1 MMKLKFTFLGLFFF
15 VLFQANDFFKSV
27 QSKPIKNASSLV
39 IFYRPDCPYCIK
51 MDNEIEN
58 NADLSKQIKT
68 KFNVSVIDI
77 TTAEGR
83 QIAAFYG
90 VDKVPAIIKYDSK
103 NEQFENIVGFQK
115 SDALRKLL
123 FHKNSSQKALKNLNT
138 ASICGNGV
146 VEFPETCDDGN
157 TVNGDGCSNTC
168 KLETAVCGNG
178 VVESGETC
186 DDGNTVNG
194 DGCSNTCKLETA
206 VCGNGIVE
214 SGETCD
220 DGNTVNGDGCSNT
233 CKLETTVCGNGIVE
247 SGETCDDG
255 NTVNGDGC
263 SNTCKIETAVCGNGI
278 AESGETCD
286 DGNTVNGDGCSNTCK
301 IETAVCGNGIVESGE
316 ACDDGNALNGDGC
329 NNTCTVQSGWS
340 CTGSPSV
347 CSNTL
352 SVGEA
357 SNQGVFN
364 INVAPNPVTD
374 KLHIQFFLSNKSNA
388 EIVILDVSGK
398 QVFQTKN
405 TNLIVGSNDLEIVVK
420 DKLSPGIYI
429 LNIKFSNDKVVTRKI
444 MIK

>member
-1 MMKLKFTFLGLFFF
+1 MKLKFTFLGLFFF

-27 QSKPIKNASSLV
+27 QSKSVKNASSLV
-39 IFYRPDCPYCIK
+39 IFYRPDCPYCMK
-51 MDNEIEN
+51 LNNEIEN

-68 KFNVSVIDI
+68 KFNVSAIDI

-90 VDKVPAIIKYDSK
+90 VDKVPTIIKYDNK

-138 ASICGNGV
+138 ASICGDGI
-146 VEFPETCDDGN
+146 VESPEACDDGN
-157 TVNGDGCSNTC
+157 MANGDGCSNMCT
-168 KLETAVCGNG
+168 
-178 VVESGETC
+178 VESGWS
-186 DDGNTVNG
+186 
-194 DGCSNTCKLETA
+194 CS
-206 VCGNGIVE
+206 G
-214 SGETCD
+214 
-220 DGNTVNGDGCSNT
+220 
-233 CKLETTVCGNGIVE
+233 TTSICTPI
-247 SGETCDDG
+247 
-255 NTVNGDGC
+255 
-263 SNTCKIETAVCGNGI
+263 
-278 AESGETCD
+278 
-286 DGNTVNGDGCSNTCK
+286 
-301 IETAVCGNGIVESGE
+301 AVCGNGIVESGE
-316 ACDDGNALNGDGC
+316 ACDDGNMSNGDGC

-352 SVGEA
+352 SVGEV

-398 QVFQTKN
+398 KVFQTKN
-405 TNLIVGSNDLEIVVK
+405 NNLIVGSNDLEIVLK
-420 DKLSPGIYI
+420 DKLFPGIY
-429 LNIKFSNDKVVTRKI
+429 LLKMKFSNDKVVTKKI

>member
-1 MMKLKFTFLGLFFF
+1 MMKLKFTFFGLFFF

-27 QSKPIKNASSLV
+27 QSKSVKNASSLV
-39 IFYRPDCPYCIK
+39 IFYRPDCPYCMK
-51 MDNEIEN
+51 LDNEIEN

-68 KFNVSVIDI
+68 KFNVSAIDI

-90 VDKVPAIIKYDSK
+90 VDKVPTIIKYDNK

-138 ASICGNGV
+138 ASICGDGI
-146 VEFPETCDDGN
+146 VESPEACDDGN
-157 TVNGDGCSNTC
+157 MANGDGCSNMCT
-168 KLETAVCGNG
+168 
-178 VVESGETC
+178 VESGWS
-186 DDGNTVNG
+186 
-194 DGCSNTCKLETA
+194 CSGTTSICVPIA

-220 DGNTVNGDGCSNT
+220 DGNTV
-233 CKLETTVCGNGIVE
+233 
-247 SGETCDDG
+247 
-255 NTVNGDGC
+255 
-263 SNTCKIETAVCGNGI
+263 
-278 AESGETCD
+278 
-286 DGNTVNGDGCSNTCK
+286 
-301 IETAVCGNGIVESGE
+301 
-316 ACDDGNALNGDGC
+316 NGDGC

-364 INVAPNPVTD
+364 MNVAPNPVTD

-398 QVFQTKN
+398 QVFHTKN
-405 TNLIVGSNDLEIVVK
+405 TNLIVGSNDLEIVIK
-420 DKLSPGIYI
+420 DKLSPGIYL
-429 LNIKFSNDKVVTRKI
+429 LNMRFSNDKVVTKKI

>member
-27 QSKPIKNASSLV
+27 QSKSVKNASSLV
-39 IFYRPDCPYCIK
+39 IFYRPDCPYCMK
-51 MDNEIEN
+51 LNNEIEN

-90 VDKVPAIIKYDSK
+90 VDKVPTIIKYDNK

-123 FHKNSSQKALKNLNT
+123 FHKNSSQKLLKNLNS

-157 TVNGDGCSNTC
+157 MANGDGCSNMCT
-168 KLETAVCGNG
+168 
-178 VVESGETC
+178 VESGWS
-186 DDGNTVNG
+186 
-194 DGCSNTCKLETA
+194 CS
-206 VCGNGIVE
+206 G
-214 SGETCD
+214 
-220 DGNTVNGDGCSNT
+220 
-233 CKLETTVCGNGIVE
+233 TTSICTPI
-247 SGETCDDG
+247 
-255 NTVNGDGC
+255 
-263 SNTCKIETAVCGNGI
+263 
-278 AESGETCD
+278 
-286 DGNTVNGDGCSNTCK
+286 
-301 IETAVCGNGIVESGE
+301 AVCGNGIVESGE
-316 ACDDGNALNGDGC
+316 ACDDGNMSNGDGC

-352 SVGEA
+352 SVGEV

-398 QVFQTKN
+398 KVFQTKN
-405 TNLIVGSNDLEIVVK
+405 TNLIVGSNDWEIVLK
-420 DKLSPGIYI
+420 EKISPGIYL
-429 LNIKFSNDKVVTRKI
+429 LNMRFSNDKVVTKKI

>member
-51 MDNEIEN
+51 LDNEIEN

-90 VDKVPAIIKYDSK
+90 VDKVPTIIKYDNK

-138 ASICGNGV
+138 ASICGDGI
-146 VEFPETCDDGN
+146 VESPEACDDGN
-157 TVNGDGCSNTC
+157 MANGDGCSNMCT
-168 KLETAVCGNG
+168 
-178 VVESGETC
+178 VESGWS
-186 DDGNTVNG
+186 
-194 DGCSNTCKLETA
+194 CS
-206 VCGNGIVE
+206 G
-214 SGETCD
+214 
-220 DGNTVNGDGCSNT
+220 
-233 CKLETTVCGNGIVE
+233 TTSICTPI
-247 SGETCDDG
+247 
-255 NTVNGDGC
+255 
-263 SNTCKIETAVCGNGI
+263 
-278 AESGETCD
+278 
-286 DGNTVNGDGCSNTCK
+286 
-301 IETAVCGNGIVESGE
+301 AVCGNGIVESGE
-316 ACDDGNALNGDGC
+316 ACDDGNMSNGDGC

-352 SVGEA
+352 SVGEV

-405 TNLIVGSNDLEIVVK
+405 TNLIVGSNDLEIVLK
-420 DKLSPGIYI
+420 DKLSTGIY
-429 LNIKFSNDKVVTRKI
+429 LLKMKFSNDKVVTKKI

>member
-27 QSKPIKNASSLV
+27 QSKSVKNASSLV

-51 MDNEIEN
+51 LDNEIEN

-168 KLETAVCGNG
+168 TLEAMCGNG
-178 VVESGETC
+178 VVESPEAC
-186 DDGNTVNG
+186 DDGNMANG
-194 DGCSNTCKLETA
+194 DGCSNMCTVETGWSCSGTTSICAPIA

-220 DGNTVNGDGCSNT
+220 DGNALNGDGCSNT
-233 CKLETTVCGNGIVE
+233 CKLEI
-247 SGETCDDG
+247 
-255 NTVNGDGC
+255 
-263 SNTCKIETAVCGNGI
+263 
-278 AESGETCD
+278 
-286 DGNTVNGDGCSNTCK
+286 
-301 IETAVCGNGIVESGE
+301 AVCGNGIVESGE
-316 ACDDGNALNGDGC
+316 ACDDGNMSNGDGC

-352 SVGEA
+352 SVGEV

-405 TNLIVGSNDLEIVVK
+405 TNLIVGSNDLEIVLK
-420 DKLSPGIYI
+420 DKLSPGIY
-429 LNIKFSNDKVVTRKI
+429 LLKMKFSNDKVITKKI

>member
-27 QSKPIKNASSLV
+27 QSKSVKNASSLV
-39 IFYRPDCPYCIK
+39 IFYRPDCPYCMK
-51 MDNEIEN
+51 LDNEIEN

-138 ASICGNGV
+138 ASICGDGV
-146 VEFPETCDDGN
+146 VEFPESCDDGN
-157 TVNGDGCSNTC
+157 MVNGDGCSNMCTVESGWSC
-168 KLETAVCGNG
+168 SGTTSICSPIAVCGNG

-186 DDGNTVNG
+186 DDSNTVNG

-214 SGETCD
+214 SGE
-220 DGNTVNGDGCSNT
+220 
-233 CKLETTVCGNGIVE
+233 
-247 SGETCDDG
+247 
-255 NTVNGDGC
+255 
-263 SNTCKIETAVCGNGI
+263 
-278 AESGETCD
+278 
-286 DGNTVNGDGCSNTCK
+286 
-301 IETAVCGNGIVESGE
+301 
-316 ACDDGNALNGDGC
+316 ACDDGNMVNGDGC

-364 INVAPNPVTD
+364 MNVAPNPVTD

-405 TNLIVGSNDLEIVVK
+405 TNLIVGSNDLEIVIK
-420 DKLSPGIYI
+420 DKLSPGIYL
-429 LNIKFSNDKVVTRKI
+429 LNMRFSNDKVVTKKI

>member
-27 QSKPIKNASSLV
+27 QSKSVKNASSLV

-51 MDNEIEN
+51 LDNEIEN

-90 VDKVPAIIKYDSK
+90 VDKVPTIIKYDNK
-103 NEQFENIVGFQK
+103 NKQFENIVGFQK

-138 ASICGNGV
+138 ASICGDGV
-146 VEFPETCDDGN
+146 VEFPESCDDGN
-157 TVNGDGCSNTC
+157 MVNGDGCSNMCT
-168 KLETAVCGNG
+168 
-178 VVESGETC
+178 VESGWS
-186 DDGNTVNG
+186 
-194 DGCSNTCKLETA
+194 CSGTTS
-206 VCGNGIVE
+206 I
-214 SGETCD
+214 
-220 DGNTVNGDGCSNT
+220 CSP
-233 CKLETTVCGNGIVE
+233 I
-247 SGETCDDG
+247 
-255 NTVNGDGC
+255 
-263 SNTCKIETAVCGNGI
+263 
-278 AESGETCD
+278 
-286 DGNTVNGDGCSNTCK
+286 
-301 IETAVCGNGIVESGE
+301 AVCGNGIVESGE
-316 ACDDGNALNGDGC
+316 ACDDGNMSNGDGC

-352 SVGEA
+352 SVVEV

-405 TNLIVGSNDLEIVVK
+405 TNLIVGSNDLEIVIK
-420 DKLSPGIYI
+420 DKLSPGIYL
-429 LNIKFSNDKVVTRKI
+429 LNMRFSNDKVVTKKI

>member
-27 QSKPIKNASSLV
+27 QSKSVKNASSLV
-39 IFYRPDCPYCIK
+39 IFYRPDCPYCMK
-51 MDNEIEN
+51 LDNEIEN

-68 KFNVSVIDI
+68 KFNVSAIDI

-90 VDKVPAIIKYDSK
+90 VDKVPTIIKYDNK

-138 ASICGNGV
+138 ASICGDGI
-146 VEFPETCDDGN
+146 VESPEACDDGN
-157 TVNGDGCSNTC
+157 MANGDGCSNMCT
-168 KLETAVCGNG
+168 
-178 VVESGETC
+178 VESGWS
-186 DDGNTVNG
+186 
-194 DGCSNTCKLETA
+194 CSGTTSICVPIA

-220 DGNTVNGDGCSNT
+220 DGNTV
-233 CKLETTVCGNGIVE
+233 
-247 SGETCDDG
+247 
-255 NTVNGDGC
+255 
-263 SNTCKIETAVCGNGI
+263 
-278 AESGETCD
+278 
-286 DGNTVNGDGCSNTCK
+286 
-301 IETAVCGNGIVESGE
+301 
-316 ACDDGNALNGDGC
+316 NGDGC

-364 INVAPNPVTD
+364 MNVAPNPVTD

-398 QVFQTKN
+398 QVFHTKN
-405 TNLIVGSNDLEIVVK
+405 TNLIVGSNDLEIVIK
-420 DKLSPGIYI
+420 DKLSPGIYL
-429 LNIKFSNDKVVTRKI
+429 LNMRFSNDKVVTKKI

>member
-27 QSKPIKNASSLV
+27 QSKSVKNASSLV

-51 MDNEIEN
+51 LDNEIEN

-68 KFNVSVIDI
+68 KFNVSAIDI

-90 VDKVPAIIKYDSK
+90 VDKVPTIIKYDNK

-157 TVNGDGCSNTC
+157 MANGDGCSNMCTVESGWSC
-168 KLETAVCGNG
+168 SGTTSICSPIAVCGNG

-186 DDGNTVNG
+186 DDSNTVNG

-214 SGETCD
+214 SGE
-220 DGNTVNGDGCSNT
+220 
-233 CKLETTVCGNGIVE
+233 
-247 SGETCDDG
+247 
-255 NTVNGDGC
+255 
-263 SNTCKIETAVCGNGI
+263 
-278 AESGETCD
+278 
-286 DGNTVNGDGCSNTCK
+286 
-301 IETAVCGNGIVESGE
+301 
-316 ACDDGNALNGDGC
+316 ACDDGNMVNGDGC

-364 INVAPNPVTD
+364 MNVAPNPVTD

-405 TNLIVGSNDLEIVVK
+405 TNLIVGSNDLEIVLK
-420 DKLSPGIYI
+420 DKHSPGIYL

>member
-27 QSKPIKNASSLV
+27 QSKSVKNASSLV

-51 MDNEIEN
+51 LDNEIEN

-90 VDKVPAIIKYDSK
+90 VDKVPTIIKYDNK

-138 ASICGNGV
+138 ASICGDGI
-146 VEFPETCDDGN
+146 VESPEACDDGN
-157 TVNGDGCSNTC
+157 MANGDGCSNMCTVESGWSC
-168 KLETAVCGNG
+168 SGTTSICTPIAVCGNG
-178 VVESGETC
+178 VVESGE
-186 DDGNTVNG
+186 
-194 DGCSNTCKLETA
+194 
-206 VCGNGIVE
+206 
-214 SGETCD
+214 
-220 DGNTVNGDGCSNT
+220 
-233 CKLETTVCGNGIVE
+233 
-247 SGETCDDG
+247 
-255 NTVNGDGC
+255 
-263 SNTCKIETAVCGNGI
+263 
-278 AESGETCD
+278 
-286 DGNTVNGDGCSNTCK
+286 
-301 IETAVCGNGIVESGE
+301 
-316 ACDDGNALNGDGC
+316 ACDDGNMSNGDGC

-352 SVGEA
+352 SVGEV
-357 SNQGVFN
+357 SNQSVFN

-398 QVFQTKN
+398 KVFQTKN
-405 TNLIVGSNDLEIVVK
+405 NNLIVGSNDLEIVIK
-420 DKLSPGIYI
+420 DKLSPGIYL
-429 LNIKFSNDKVVTRKI
+429 LNIKFSNDKVVTKKI

>member
-1 MMKLKFTFLGLFFF
+1 MKLKFTFLGLFFF

-27 QSKPIKNASSLV
+27 QSKSVKNASSLV
-39 IFYRPDCPYCIK
+39 IFYRPDCPYCMK
-51 MDNEIEN
+51 LNNEIEN

-90 VDKVPAIIKYDSK
+90 VDKVPTIIKYDNK

-123 FHKNSSQKALKNLNT
+123 FHKNSSQKLLKNLNS

-157 TVNGDGCSNTC
+157 MANGDGCSNMCT
-168 KLETAVCGNG
+168 
-178 VVESGETC
+178 VESGWS
-186 DDGNTVNG
+186 
-194 DGCSNTCKLETA
+194 CS
-206 VCGNGIVE
+206 G
-214 SGETCD
+214 
-220 DGNTVNGDGCSNT
+220 
-233 CKLETTVCGNGIVE
+233 TTSICTPI
-247 SGETCDDG
+247 
-255 NTVNGDGC
+255 
-263 SNTCKIETAVCGNGI
+263 
-278 AESGETCD
+278 
-286 DGNTVNGDGCSNTCK
+286 
-301 IETAVCGNGIVESGE
+301 AVCGNGIVESGE
-316 ACDDGNALNGDGC
+316 ACDDGNMSNGDGC

-352 SVGEA
+352 SVGEV

-398 QVFQTKN
+398 KVFQTKN
-405 TNLIVGSNDLEIVVK
+405 TNLIVGSNDWEIVLK
-420 DKLSPGIYI
+420 EKISPGIYL
-429 LNIKFSNDKVVTRKI
+429 LNMRFSNDKVVTKKI